1 MLVTMRLSRSIAVF
15 TLVTYATGLPS
26 LQVIPRGE
34 PQLPLLDPSMTI
46 KEAARKCGDK
56 AQLSCCNRVV
66 KAGDYTSVDEG
77 IGAGLLS
84 NLAGGGSG
92 ISSILAFDQ
101 CSRLDAQGE
110 HPNRISSAREMTN
123 SRSPCGPF
131 TYPGSAEP
139 ALQAKRGLLSEEPRR
154 CGMYLT

>member
-15 TLVTYATGLPS
+15 TLVTYATGLSS

-101 CSRLDAQGE
+101 CSRLDAQVPVVLLPIQDLLNQHCKQNVACCQKNPGDA
-110 HPNRISSAREMTN
+110 SS
-123 SRSPCGPF
+123 SGVGVSLPCIAL
-131 TYPGSAEP
+131 GSVA
-139 ALQAKRGLLSEEPRR
+139 
-154 CGMYLT
+154 